1 MAEASDGS
9 ASGSDASASASDAS
23 ASAASASAAD
33 TSASAWD
40 ASASADIDPAGLAD
54 SVLDVAVVG
63 AGLVGLATAMALLK
77 ERPGLRLAVV
87 EKEPSIAW
95 HQSGHNSGVI
105 HAGLYYPPGS
115 LKARF
120 CREGRLALMTFADEH
135 DIQYRLSGKLVVA
148 SDTDELGR
156 FRDLAERGR
165 ANGLASRELTPAE
178 FGEFEPNVRGVRALY
193 VPESGVIDY
202 RRVAT
207 AYADVIAGDGGAVL
221 CGRGVQ
227 KIIVRDGLST
237 LATDRGP
244 VTARAVV
251 TCAGLQSDRVAA
263 MTGHATGE
271 YRIIPFRGDYYTFR
285 PRAANLVRG
294 LVYPVPDPGFP
305 FLGVHFTRGIDGSL
319 HAGPNAVPAFA
330 REGYGRLSVNRRD
343 LIEVLR
349 FPGFRRLA
357 RSYAGTGARE
367 IWRDLVKPA
376 FLAEMRRYL
385 PMIGS
390 GDITFGPS
398 GVRAQCLS
406 KSGSLVDDFLI
417 EESAGAVHVLNAPSP
432 AATASIVIGQ
442 HCAARA
448 IDHLGL

>member
-1 MAEASDGS
+1 MAESPEPSESPESPEVEPSEVAGDP
-9 ASGSDASASASDAS
+9 
-23 ASAASASAAD
+23 
-33 TSASAWD
+33 
-40 ASASADIDPAGLAD
+40 DPAGLAG
-54 SVLDVAVVG
+54 SVLDVAVIG

-77 ERPGLRLAVV
+77 QRPGLRLAVL
-87 EKEPSIAW
+87 EKESSIAS

-105 HAGLYYPPGS
+105 HAGLYYKPGS

-120 CREGRLALMTFADEH
+120 CREGRRALLTFADEQG
-135 DIQYRLSGKLVVA
+135 IPYRLSGKLVVA
-148 SDTDELGR
+148 SDEGELAR
-156 FRDLAERGR
+156 LRDLAQRGR
-165 ANGLASRELTPAE
+165 ANGLAIRELTPAE
-178 FGEFEPNVRGVRALY
+178 FGEIEPNVRGVRALY

-202 RRVAT
+202 RRVAA
-207 AYADVIAGDGGAVL
+207 AYAEVIAGYGGAVL

-227 KIIVRDGLST
+227 KITTRAGRST
-237 LATDRGP
+237 LGTDGGP
-244 VTARAVV
+244 VIARTVV

-263 MTGHATGE
+263 MTGHATAD

-285 PRAANLVRG
+285 PHASNLVRG

-330 REGYGRLSVNRRD
+330 REGYGRLSVNRHD
-343 LIEVLR
+343 LLEVLR
-349 FPGFRRLA
+349 FPGFRHLA

-390 GDITFGPS
+390 GDVTFGPS

-406 KSGSLVDDFLI
+406 RSGSLVDDFLI
-417 EESAGAVHVLNAPSP
+417 EESASAVHVLNAPSP
-432 AATASIVIGQ
+432 AATASVVIGQ

-448 IDHLGL
+448 IDRFGL